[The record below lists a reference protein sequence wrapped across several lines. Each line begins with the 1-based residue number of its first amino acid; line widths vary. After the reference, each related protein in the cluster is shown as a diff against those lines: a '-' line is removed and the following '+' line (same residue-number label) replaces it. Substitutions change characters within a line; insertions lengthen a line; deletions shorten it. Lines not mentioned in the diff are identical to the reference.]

1 MGKVRK
7 SRWLSPLTSRPNFV
21 SIPTSTLVQRGNW
34 PPPGRRLGREGAI
47 RFWKSSSQG
56 SDPRKRWF
64 IPLVSTGML
73 TSDSCDLGCRKL
85 SSRNTALRSLIGRT
99 LQGTASARSRSPI
112 RSPPTGAGCLRDS
125 LILRLESGKFPGKW
139 TNTEMY
145 SLCNRSKGLHVQTGV
160 Q

>member
-21 SIPTSTLVQRGNW
+21 SIPTSTLVQRGYW

-64 IPLVSTGML
+64 IPLVSSGML
-73 TSDSCDLGCRKL
+73 LDRQLL
-85 SSRNTALRSLIGRT
+85 SRVQEALKPQRSTALTHWSHSSGDRLCQEPEPNPIPTYRSGMFEGVLDPQVGIWEI
-99 LQGTASARSRSPI
+99 SR
-112 RSPPTGAGCLRDS
+112 
-125 LILRLESGKFPGKW
+125 
-139 TNTEMY
+139 EMD
-145 SLCNRSKGLHVQTGV
+145 
-160 Q
+160 